1 MKSFLKLGVHILD
14 PKRDSSITKQRLLF
28 ATMLVLVLT
37 IVVLGRLY
45 FLQVVKNDR
54 YRTLS
59 VENRIGLLPIP
70 PVRGRIFDRNGE
82 ILAENYPA
90 YELEVIPD
98 QTQDLKRTLRELNDL
113 VSLSVSELS
122 RFDGLLKT
130 RPGFEP
136 RLLKHSL
143 SYREASLIA
152 VNQYRFPGVA
162 LRASLR
168 RFYPYAGLT
177 AHVVGY
183 VSRISG
189 EDLRKIDRAAYRGT
203 RYIGQLGIEGR
214 YEHELL
220 GVAGYETVEFN
231 AHNRIVRSL
240 DQHAPMSGWNVHL
253 TLDVGL
259 QRVAREALGD
269 HRGAV
274 VVLRPQTGDVLA
286 FVSTPDY
293 DPNLF
298 ASGFG
303 IHSYDDLR
311 TSPDKP
317 FLNRALYG
325 RYAPGSTIKPI
336 LAMAA
341 IDHGLNPKKKHFCTG
356 SFVLSG
362 RDQPYRCWNRDG
374 HGDLNLLQAIEQS
387 CDSFFYQLA
396 LELGIEKMSLW
407 LRDFG
412 LGQTT
417 GIDLNNEP
425 SGLVPSQE
433 WKLQT
438 HDEVWYPG
446 ETVIAGIGQG
456 YLLATPLQL
465 AVATAAIANNGIRVQ
480 PRLLGRFENLETGE
494 IVPGP
499 EVRLTENTAIDSSL
513 IDTAIRGMIAVV
525 HGTHGTARASGRGA
539 AYQMAGKTGTSQLI
553 SIGQDEE
560 YDPEAVPERL
570 RDHALYI
577 TFAPVE
583 RPRIALAVVV
593 ENGGSGSRVAA
604 PIARKILDYYFIERL
619 RRASVTQQAND
630 FG

>member
-1 MKSFLKLGVHILD
+1 MGVHILD
-14 PKRDSSITKQRLLF
+14 PKRDSSITKQRLLL
-28 ATMLVLVLT
+28 ATMLVLALT
-37 IVVLGRLY
+37 MVVLGRLY
-45 FLQVVKNDR
+45 YLQVVKHDR

-59 VENRIGLLPIP
+59 VENRIGLLPMP

-82 ILAENYPA
+82 ILAENYPV

-98 QTQDLKRTLRELNDL
+98 QTQDLKRTVRELNDL
-113 VSLSVSELS
+113 ISLSDAELD
-122 RFDGLLKT
+122 RFDRLLKT
-130 RPGFEP
+130 RPSFEP

-143 SYREASLIA
+143 SYEEASLIA

-177 AHVVGY
+177 AHTVGY
-183 VSRISG
+183 VARISE
-189 EDLRKIDRAAYRGT
+189 EDLRQIDRSAYRGT
-203 RYIGQLGIEGR
+203 RYIGQLGIEAR
-214 YEHELL
+214 YEDELL
-220 GVAGYETVEFN
+220 GIAGYETVEFN
-231 AHNRIVRSL
+231 AHSRIVRSL

-253 TLDVGL
+253 TLDVAL
-259 QRVAREALGD
+259 QKVAREALGD

-274 VVLRPQTGDVLA
+274 VALRPETGDVLV

-303 IHSYDDLR
+303 LHSYDDLR
-311 TSPDKP
+311 TSLDKP
-317 FLNRALYG
+317 LLNRALYG

-336 LAMAA
+336 LALAA
-341 IDHGLNPKKKHFCTG
+341 MDHGLDPKKKFFCG
-356 SFVLSG
+356 GAFKLSG
-362 RDQPYRCWNRDG
+362 RDRPYRCWNRDG
-374 HGDLNLLQAIEQS
+374 HGDMNLLQAIEES

-396 LELGIEKMSLW
+396 LDLGIENMSSW
-407 LRDFG
+407 FGNFG

-417 GIDLNNEP
+417 GIDLNDEP
-425 SGLVPSQE
+425 SGLVPSRD
-433 WKLQT
+433 WKRRT
-438 HDEVWYPG
+438 HGEAWFPG

-465 AVATAAIANNGIRVQ
+465 AVATAAIANRGKRVQ
-480 PRLLGRFENLETGE
+480 PRLLARFENLETGE

-499 EVRLTENTAIDSSL
+499 EVRITTITAVDSSL
-513 IDTAIRGMIAVV
+513 LDTVIQGMIAVV
-525 HGTHGTARASGRGA
+525 HGPRGTARASGRGA
-539 AYQMAGKTGTSQLI
+539 AYRMAGKTGTSQLI
-553 SIGQDEE
+553 SIGQDET
-560 YDPEAVPERL
+560 YDANSVPERL

-593 ENGGSGSRVAA
+593 ENAGSGSRVAA

-619 RRASVTQQAND
+619 RRAALTSPAND